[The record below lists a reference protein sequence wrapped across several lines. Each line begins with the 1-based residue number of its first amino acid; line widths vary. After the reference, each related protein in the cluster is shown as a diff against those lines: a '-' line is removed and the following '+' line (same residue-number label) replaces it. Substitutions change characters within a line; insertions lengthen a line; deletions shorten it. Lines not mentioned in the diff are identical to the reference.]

1 MDAPE
6 WGSQPASVY
15 SKRTRTK
22 TIPVENQL
30 TTMNGADALVRML
43 QLNGVKHIFGLC
55 GDTSLPFYDAMARLD
70 HGMDHVLTRD
80 ERSAAYMADGYAR
93 VTNKP
98 GVCEGPSGGGATY
111 LLPGLVEANESAIPV
126 LGITSDV
133 SVGARGKFPLTE
145 LDQQALYRPLTKWNT
160 TIDRVDQIPHA
171 VRSAFRAM
179 TTGRP
184 GATHIC
190 LPYDV
195 QKHAIDPAQVWQQ
208 PGHDIYPA
216 YRFAPDPHEVER
228 AAGQLVAA
236 RAPVLICGGGVVI
249 SGAMAELD
257 ALATLLNAPVCT
269 SVSGQGSLPGPHPL
283 HAGVVGTN
291 GGVDATREVVAQ
303 ADLVLFIGARAGST
317 TTEHWQMP
325 SRKVAILHLDV
336 DPMTIA
342 TNYRTD
348 VALVGDAKL
357 GLAALAAAVRER
369 MVHRPADAAD
379 GRAVVARARATKQAF
394 FLPLAQARTRPIKPE
409 RVVDALNQ
417 LLPPQA
423 IVVADPGTPCPYF
436 SAYFDAPQAGRHF
449 ITNRAHGALGF
460 SLSAAVGAAFG
471 RPDAMVV
478 SVMGD
483 GSFGFT
489 CGELETVVRR
499 GIPLKMVVFSNAVF
513 GWIKASQKAGYGQR
527 YFSVD
532 FNRTDHARVAEAFGV
547 KAWRV
552 EDPAEVHGALKAA
565 LMHDGPALV
574 DVVSQ
579 ELQDTAVPVSQWM
592 G

>member
-1 MDAPE
+1 MTP
-6 WGSQPASVY
+6 PF
-15 SKRTRTK
+15 
-22 TIPVENQL
+22 
-30 TTMNGADALVRML
+30 NGADAMVRML

-70 HGMDHVLTRD
+70 HGMDHILTRD
-80 ERSAAYMADGYAR
+80 ERSAGYMADAYAR
-93 VTNKP
+93 VTGKV

-111 LLPGLVEANESAIPV
+111 LLPGLVEANESSVPV

-184 GATHIC
+184 GSAHIC

-195 QKHAIDPAQVWQQ
+195 QKHTLDPADVWAQ
-208 PGHDIYPA
+208 PGHDHFPA
-216 YRFAPDPHEVER
+216 YRSAPDPAAVEE
-228 AAGQLVAA
+228 AAERLVAA
-236 RAPVLICGGGVVI
+236 RCPVLICGGGVVI
-249 SGAMAELD
+249 AGASE
-257 ALATLLNAPVCT
+257 ALAALALALNAPVCT
-269 SVSGQGSLPGPHPL
+269 TVSGQGSLADTHPL
-283 HAGVVGTN
+283 NVGVVGTN
-291 GGVDATREVVAQ
+291 GGLDSTRAVVAQ
-303 ADLVLFIGARAGST
+303 ADLVMFIGARAGST
-317 TTEHWQMP
+317 TTEHGQMP
-325 SRKVAILHLDV
+325 GRHIPILHLDV
-336 DPMTIA
+336 DAQTIG

-348 VALVGDAKL
+348 VALVGDARL
-357 GLAALAAAVRER
+357 GLEALHAAVLAR
-369 MVHRPADAAD
+369 VHQRPADAAD
-379 GRAVVARARATKQAF
+379 GAALA
-394 FLPLAQARTRPIKPE
+394 AQARAAKLAFFAPLAASLDRPIKPE
-409 RVVDALNQ
+409 RVVDLLNR
-417 LLPPQA
+417 LLPAQA

-436 SAYFDAPQAGRHF
+436 SAYFNAPQAGRHF

-460 SLSAAVGAAFG
+460 SMAAGVGASVG

-489 CGELETVVRR
+489 CGELETIVRR
-499 GIPLKMVVFSNAVF
+499 GIPLKMIVFSNAVY
-513 GWIKASQKAGYGQR
+513 GWIKASQKTGYGER

-532 FNRTDHARVAEAFGV
+532 FNRTHHARVAEAFGV
-547 KAWRV
+547 KAWQV
-552 EDPAEVHGALKAA
+552 EDPADLEGALKAA
-565 LMHDGPALV
+565 LQHDGPALV
-574 DVVSQ
+574 DVISQ

>member
-1 MDAPE
+1 M
-6 WGSQPASVY
+6 SS
-15 SKRTRTK
+15 SF
-22 TIPVENQL
+22 
-30 TTMNGADALVRML
+30 NGADGLVRML

-55 GDTSLPFYDAMARLD
+55 GDTSLPFYDAMARLGHGID
-70 HGMDHVLTRD
+70 HILTRD
-80 ERSAAYMADGYAR
+80 ERSAGYMADGYAR
-93 VTNKP
+93 VTGKV

-111 LLPGLVEANESAIPV
+111 LLPGLVEANESSVPV

-145 LDQQALYRPLTKWNT
+145 LDQQALYKPLTKWNT
-160 TIDRVDQIPHA
+160 TIDRVDQIPGA

-184 GATHIC
+184 GAAHIA

-195 QKHAIDPAQVWQQ
+195 QKHALDPSEVWAQ
-208 PGHDIYPA
+208 PGHDRVPA
-216 YRFAPDPHEVER
+216 YRSAPDPAAVEQ
-228 AAGQLVAA
+228 AAERLVAA
-236 RAPVLICGGGVVI
+236 RSPVIICGGGVVI
-249 SGAMAELD
+249 AGACEALD
-257 ALATLLNAPVCT
+257 TLATQLSAPVCT
-269 SVSGQGSLPGPHPL
+269 TVSGQGSLADTHPL
-283 HAGVVGTN
+283 NAGVVGTN
-291 GGVDATREVVAQ
+291 GGVAATRAVVAQ
-303 ADLVLFIGARAGST
+303 ADLVLFVGCRAGST

-325 SRKVAILHLDV
+325 PRNVTILHLDV

-348 VALVGDAKL
+348 VALVGDALL
-357 GLAALAAAVRER
+357 GLQALAAAVAQRLS
-369 MVHRPADAAD
+369 HRPVDAAD
-379 GRAVVARARATKQAF
+379 GRALAARARAEKQAF
-394 FLPLAQARTRPIKPE
+394 FAPLAASLDRPIKPE
-409 RVVDALNQ
+409 RVVDLLNR
-417 LLPPQA
+417 LLPARA

-436 SAYFDAPQAGRHF
+436 SAYFNAPQAGRHF

-460 SLSAAVGAAFG
+460 SMSAGVGAAFG
-471 RPDAMVV
+471 QPDSVVV

-489 CGELETVVRR
+489 CGELETIVRR
-499 GIPLKMVVFSNAVF
+499 NVPLKMVVFSNSVY
-513 GWIKASQKAGYGQR
+513 GWIKASQKTGYEQR

-532 FNRTDHARVAEAFGV
+532 FNRTQHARVAEAFGV

-552 EDPAEVHGALKAA
+552 EDPSELEAALKAA

-574 DVVSQ
+574 DVISQ

>member
-1 MDAPE
+1 M
-6 WGSQPASVY
+6 
-15 SKRTRTK
+15 
-22 TIPVENQL
+22 
-30 TTMNGADALVRML
+30 TTAFNGADAMVRML

-70 HGMDHVLTRD
+70 HGMDHILTRD
-80 ERSAAYMADGYAR
+80 ERSAGYMADAYAR
-93 VTNKP
+93 VTGKV

-111 LLPGLVEANESAIPV
+111 LLPGLAEANESSVPV

-195 QKHAIDPAQVWQQ
+195 QKHTLDPADVWAQ
-208 PGHDIYPA
+208 PGHDHYPA
-216 YRFAPDPHEVER
+216 YRSVPDP
-228 AAGQLVAA
+228 AAVAEAADRLVAA
-236 RAPVLICGGGVVI
+236 RCPVLICGGGVLI
-249 SGAMAELD
+249 AGASGALD
-257 ALATLLNAPVCT
+257 ALATLLNAPVCS
-269 SVSGQGSLPGPHPL
+269 SVSGQGSLAGSHPL
-283 HAGVVGTN
+283 NASVVGTN
-291 GGVDATREVVAQ
+291 GGVEATRAVVAQ
-303 ADLVLFIGARAGST
+303 ADLVMFIGARAGST

-325 SRKVAILHLDV
+325 SRKVTIVHLDV
-336 DPMTIA
+336 DAMTIG

-348 VALVGDAKL
+348 VALVGDALL
-357 GLAALAAAVRER
+357 GLQALHAAVQQRIAR
-369 MVHRPADAAD
+369 RPADAAD
-379 GRAVVARARATKQAF
+379 GAALAATARATKQAF
-394 FLPLAQARTRPIKPE
+394 FAPLAASLERPIKPE
-409 RVVDALNQ
+409 RVVDTLNR
-417 LLPPQA
+417 LLPPRA

-436 SAYFDAPQAGRHF
+436 TAYFDAPQAGRHF

-460 SLSAAVGAAFG
+460 AMSAGFGAAIG
-471 RPDAMVV
+471 QPDSVV
-478 SVMGD
+478 VAVMGD

-489 CGELETVVRR
+489 CGELETIVRR
-499 GIPLKMVVFSNAVF
+499 NVPLKMIVFSNSVF
-513 GWIKASQKAGYGQR
+513 GWIKASQKSGYDER

-532 FNRTDHARVAEAFGV
+532 FNRTHHARVAEAFGV
-547 KAWRV
+547 KAWQV
-552 EDPAEVHGALKAA
+552 HDPADLEAALKAA

-574 DVVSQ
+574 DVISQ

>member
-1 MDAPE
+1 M
-6 WGSQPASVY
+6 
-15 SKRTRTK
+15 
-22 TIPVENQL
+22 
-30 TTMNGADALVRML
+30 TTAFNGADAMVRML

-70 HGMDHVLTRD
+70 HGMDHILTRD
-80 ERSAAYMADGYAR
+80 ERSAGYMADAYAR
-93 VTNKP
+93 VTGKV

-111 LLPGLVEANESAIPV
+111 LLPGLAEANESSVPV

-145 LDQQALYRPLTKWNT
+145 LDQQALYKPLTKWNT

-195 QKHAIDPAQVWQQ
+195 QKHTLDPADVWAQ
-208 PGHDIYPA
+208 PGHDHYPA
-216 YRFAPDPHEVER
+216 YRSAPDP
-228 AAGQLVAA
+228 AAVAEAADRLVAA
-236 RAPVLICGGGVVI
+236 RCPVLICGGGVLI
-249 SGAMAELD
+249 AGASAALD
-257 ALATLLNAPVCT
+257 ALATVLNAPVCS
-269 SVSGQGSLPGPHPL
+269 SVSGQGSLAGSHPL
-283 HAGVVGTN
+283 NAGVVGTN
-291 GGVDATREVVAQ
+291 GGVEATRAVVAQ
-303 ADLVLFIGARAGST
+303 ADLVMFIGARAGST

-325 SRKVAILHLDV
+325 SRKVTIVHLDV
-336 DPMTIA
+336 DAMTIG

-348 VALVGDAKL
+348 VALVGDALL
-357 GLAALAAAVRER
+357 GLQALHAAVQQRIARRPVDAADGAALAAT
-369 MVHRPADAAD
+369 
-379 GRAVVARARATKQAF
+379 ARAAKQAF
-394 FLPLAQARTRPIKPE
+394 FAPLAASLERPIKPE
-409 RVVDALNQ
+409 RVVDTLNR
-417 LLPPQA
+417 LLPARA

-436 SAYFDAPQAGRHF
+436 TAYFDAPQAGRHF

-460 SLSAAVGAAFG
+460 AMSAGFGAAIG
-471 RPDAMVV
+471 QPDSVV
-478 SVMGD
+478 VAVMGD

-489 CGELETVVRR
+489 CGELETIVRR
-499 GIPLKMVVFSNAVF
+499 NVPLKMIVFSNSVF
-513 GWIKASQKAGYGQR
+513 GWIKASQKSGYDER

-532 FNRTDHARVAEAFGV
+532 FNRTHHARVAEAFGV
-547 KAWRV
+547 KAWQV
-552 EDPAEVHGALKAA
+552 HDPADLEAALKAA

-574 DVVSQ
+574 DVISQ

>member
-1 MDAPE
+1 MTAPF
-6 WGSQPASVY
+6 
-15 SKRTRTK
+15 T
-22 TIPVENQL
+22 
-30 TTMNGADALVRML
+30 GADAMVRML

-70 HGMDHVLTRD
+70 HGMDHILTRD
-80 ERSAAYMADGYAR
+80 ERSAGYMADAYAR
-93 VTNKP
+93 VTGKV

-111 LLPGLVEANESAIPV
+111 LLPGLVEANESSVPV

-145 LDQQALYRPLTKWNT
+145 LDQQALYKPLTKWNT

-184 GATHIC
+184 GAAHIC

-195 QKHAIDPAQVWQQ
+195 QKHALDPAEVWAQ
-208 PGHDIYPA
+208 PGHDRFPA
-216 YRFAPDPHEVER
+216 YRSAPDP
-228 AAGQLVAA
+228 AAVAEAAKRLVAA
-236 RAPVLICGGGVVI
+236 RSPVLICGGGVVI
-249 SGAMAELD
+249 AGASAALD

-269 SVSGQGSLPGPHPL
+269 SVSGQGSLADNHPL
-283 HAGVVGTN
+283 NVGVVGTN
-291 GGVDATREVVAQ
+291 GGVDATRAVVAQ

-325 SRKVAILHLDV
+325 SRQVTIVHLDV
-336 DPMTIA
+336 DAMTIG

-348 VALVGDAKL
+348 VALVGDALL
-357 GLAALAAAVRER
+357 GLQALHAAVQQRMAQRPADVADGAALAAT
-369 MVHRPADAAD
+369 
-379 GRAVVARARATKQAF
+379 ARAAKQAF
-394 FLPLAQARTRPIKPE
+394 FAPLAASLDRPIKPE
-409 RVVDALNQ
+409 RVVDILNR
-417 LLPPQA
+417 LLPARA

-436 SAYFDAPQAGRHF
+436 TAYFNAPQAGRHF
-449 ITNRAHGALGF
+449 ITNRAHGALGYAM
-460 SLSAAVGAAFG
+460 SAGVGAAVGQ
-471 RPDAMVV
+471 PDSVVV

-489 CGELETVVRR
+489 CGELETIVRR
-499 GIPLKMVVFSNAVF
+499 NVPLKMIVFSNAVY
-513 GWIKASQKAGYGQR
+513 GWIKASQKTGYDSR

-547 KAWRV
+547 KSWQV
-552 EDPAEVHGALKAA
+552 SDPAVLESALKAA

-574 DVVSQ
+574 DVISQ

>member
-1 MDAPE
+1 M
-6 WGSQPASVY
+6 SS
-15 SKRTRTK
+15 
-22 TIPVENQL
+22 
-30 TTMNGADALVRML
+30 MNGADAMVRML

-55 GDTSLPFYDAMARLD
+55 GDTSLPFYDALARLD

-80 ERSAAYMADGYAR
+80 ERSAAYMADAYAR
-93 VTNKP
+93 VTGKP
-98 GVCEGPSGGGATY
+98 GICEGPSGGGATY

-145 LDQQALYRPLTKWNT
+145 LDQQALYQPLTKWNT

-179 TTGRP
+179 VTGRP

-195 QKHAIDPAQVWQQ
+195 QKHEIDPADVWAQ
-208 PGHDIYPA
+208 PGHDHYPA
-216 YRFAPDPHEVER
+216 YRFAPDPAEVER
-228 AAGQLVAA
+228 AADRLVAA
-236 RAPVLICGGGVVI
+236 RCPVIVCGGGVVI
-249 SGAMAELD
+249 AGAHA
-257 ALATLLNAPVCT
+257 ALESLAVQLNAPVCLT
-269 SVSGQGSLPGPHPL
+269 ISGSGSLPGAHPL
-283 HAGVVGTN
+283 NAGVIGTN
-291 GGVDATREVVAQ
+291 GGVEATRDVIAQ
-303 ADLVLFIGARAGST
+303 ADLVLFVGARAGST
-317 TTEHWQMP
+317 TTEHWKMP
-325 SRKVAILHLDV
+325 AREVGILHLDI
-336 DPMTIA
+336 DPGTIA

-348 VALVGDAKL
+348 VALVGDARL

-369 MVHRPADAAD
+369 IAHRPADAVD
-379 GRAVVARARATKQAF
+379 GRALVARSRARKQAF
-394 FLPLAQARTRPIKPE
+394 FAKLAQSADRPIKPE
-409 RVVDALNQ
+409 RVVDALNR
-417 LLPPQA
+417 LLPA
-423 IVVADPGTPCPYF
+423 NAVVVADPGTPCPYF
-436 SAYFDAPQAGRHF
+436 AAYFDAPQAGRHF

-460 SLSAAVGAAFG
+460 SMAAGVGAAFG
-471 RPDAMVV
+471 RPDATVV

-489 CGELETVVRR
+489 CGEMETIVRR
-499 GIPLKMVVFSNAVF
+499 GVPLKMIVFSNSVF
-513 GWIKASQKAGYGQR
+513 GWIKASQKTGYDER

-532 FNRTDHARVAEAFGV
+532 FNRTNHARVAEAFGM

-552 EDPAEVHGALKAA
+552 ENPAELEGALKAA
-565 LMHDGPALV
+565 LAHDGPALV

-579 ELQDTAVPVSQWM
+579 QLQDTAVPVSQWM

>member
-1 MDAPE
+1 M
-6 WGSQPASVY
+6 
-15 SKRTRTK
+15 
-22 TIPVENQL
+22 
-30 TTMNGADALVRML
+30 TTAFNGADAMVRML

-70 HGMDHVLTRD
+70 HGMDHILTRD
-80 ERSAAYMADGYAR
+80 ERSAGYMADAYAR
-93 VTNKP
+93 VTGKV

-111 LLPGLVEANESAIPV
+111 LLPGLAEANESSVPV

-195 QKHAIDPAQVWQQ
+195 QKHTLDPADVWAQ
-208 PGHDIYPA
+208 PGHGHYPA
-216 YRFAPDPHEVER
+216 YRSAPDP
-228 AAGQLVAA
+228 AAVAEAADRLVAA
-236 RAPVLICGGGVVI
+236 RCPVLICGGGVLI
-249 SGAMAELD
+249 AGASAALD
-257 ALATLLNAPVCT
+257 ALATLLNAPVCS
-269 SVSGQGSLPGPHPL
+269 SVSGQGSLAGSHPL
-283 HAGVVGTN
+283 NAGVVGTN
-291 GGVDATREVVAQ
+291 GGVEATRAVVAQ
-303 ADLVLFIGARAGST
+303 ADLVMFIGARAGST

-325 SRKVAILHLDV
+325 SRKVTIVHLDV
-336 DPMTIA
+336 DAMTIG

-348 VALVGDAKL
+348 VALVGDALL
-357 GLAALAAAVRER
+357 GLQALHAAVQQRIAR
-369 MVHRPADAAD
+369 RPADAAD
-379 GRAVVARARATKQAF
+379 GAALAATARATKQAF
-394 FLPLAQARTRPIKPE
+394 FAPLAASLERPIKPE
-409 RVVDALNQ
+409 RVVDTLNR
-417 LLPPQA
+417 LLPARA

-436 SAYFDAPQAGRHF
+436 TAYFDAPQAGRHF

-460 SLSAAVGAAFG
+460 AMSAGFGAAIG
-471 RPDAMVV
+471 QPDSVV
-478 SVMGD
+478 VAVMGD

-489 CGELETVVRR
+489 CGELETIVRR
-499 GIPLKMVVFSNAVF
+499 NVPLKMIVFSNSVF
-513 GWIKASQKAGYGQR
+513 GWIKASQKSGYDER

-532 FNRTDHARVAEAFGV
+532 FNRTHHARVAEAFGV
-547 KAWRV
+547 KAWQV
-552 EDPAEVHGALKAA
+552 HDPADLEAALKAA

-574 DVVSQ
+574 DVISQ

>member
-1 MDAPE
+1 M
-6 WGSQPASVY
+6 
-15 SKRTRTK
+15 
-22 TIPVENQL
+22 
-30 TTMNGADALVRML
+30 TTAFNGADAMVRML

-70 HGMDHVLTRD
+70 HGMDHILTRD
-80 ERSAAYMADGYAR
+80 ERSAGYMADAYAR
-93 VTNKP
+93 VTGKV

-111 LLPGLVEANESAIPV
+111 LLPGLAEANESSVPV

-195 QKHAIDPAQVWQQ
+195 QKHTLDPADVWAQ
-208 PGHDIYPA
+208 PGHDHYPA
-216 YRFAPDPHEVER
+216 YRSAPDP
-228 AAGQLVAA
+228 AAVAEAADRLVAA
-236 RAPVLICGGGVVI
+236 RCPVLICGGGVLI
-249 SGAMAELD
+249 AGASGALD
-257 ALATLLNAPVCT
+257 ALATLLNAPVCS
-269 SVSGQGSLPGPHPL
+269 SVSGQGSLAGSHPL
-283 HAGVVGTN
+283 NAGVVGTN
-291 GGVDATREVVAQ
+291 GGVEATRAVVAQ
-303 ADLVLFIGARAGST
+303 ADLVMFIGARAGST

-325 SRKVAILHLDV
+325 SRKVTIVHLDV
-336 DPMTIA
+336 DAMTIG

-348 VALVGDAKL
+348 VALVGDALL
-357 GLAALAAAVRER
+357 GLQALHAAVQQRIAR
-369 MVHRPADAAD
+369 RPADAAD
-379 GRAVVARARATKQAF
+379 GAALAATARTAKQAF
-394 FLPLAQARTRPIKPE
+394 FAPLAASLERPIKPE
-409 RVVDALNQ
+409 RVVDTLNR
-417 LLPPQA
+417 LLPARA

-436 SAYFDAPQAGRHF
+436 TAYFDAPQAGRHF

-460 SLSAAVGAAFG
+460 AMSAGFGAAIG
-471 RPDAMVV
+471 QPDSVV
-478 SVMGD
+478 VAVMGD

-489 CGELETVVRR
+489 CGELETIVRR
-499 GIPLKMVVFSNAVF
+499 NVPLKMIVFSNSVF
-513 GWIKASQKAGYGQR
+513 GWIKASQKSGYDER

-532 FNRTDHARVAEAFGV
+532 FNRTHHARVAEAFGV

-552 EDPAEVHGALKAA
+552 EDPADLEAALKAA

-574 DVVSQ
+574 DVISQ

>member
-1 MDAPE
+1 MTAPF
-6 WGSQPASVY
+6 
-15 SKRTRTK
+15 T
-22 TIPVENQL
+22 
-30 TTMNGADALVRML
+30 GADAMVRML

-70 HGMDHVLTRD
+70 HGMDHILTRD
-80 ERSAAYMADGYAR
+80 ERSAGYMADAYAR
-93 VTNKP
+93 VTGKV

-111 LLPGLVEANESAIPV
+111 LLPGLVEANESSVAV

-145 LDQQALYRPLTKWNT
+145 LDQQALYKPLTKWNT

-184 GATHIC
+184 GAAHIC

-195 QKHAIDPAQVWQQ
+195 QKHTLDPAEAWAQ
-208 PGHDIYPA
+208 PGHDRFPA
-216 YRFAPDPHEVER
+216 YRSAPDP
-228 AAGQLVAA
+228 AAVAEAADLLVAA
-236 RAPVLICGGGVVI
+236 RSPVLICGGGVVI
-249 SGAMAELD
+249 AGASTALD
-257 ALATLLNAPVCT
+257 ALASLLNAPVCT
-269 SVSGQGSLPGPHPL
+269 SVSGQGSLADNHPL
-283 HAGVVGTN
+283 NVGVVGTN
-291 GGVDATREVVAQ
+291 GGVDATRAVVAQ

-325 SRKVAILHLDV
+325 SRQVTIVHLDV
-336 DPMTIA
+336 DAMTIG

-348 VALVGDAKL
+348 VALVGDALL
-357 GLAALAAAVRER
+357 GLQALHTAVQARIAR
-369 MVHRPADAAD
+369 RPADAAD
-379 GRAVVARARATKQAF
+379 GAALAATARAAKQAF
-394 FLPLAQARTRPIKPE
+394 FAPLAASLDRPIKPE
-409 RVVDALNQ
+409 RVVDILNR
-417 LLPPQA
+417 LLPPRA

-436 SAYFDAPQAGRHF
+436 TAYFNAPQSGRHF

-460 SLSAAVGAAFG
+460 AMSAGVGAAIG
-471 RPDAMVV
+471 QPDSVV
-478 SVMGD
+478 VAVMGD

-489 CGELETVVRR
+489 CGELETIVRR
-499 GIPLKMVVFSNAVF
+499 NVPLKMIVFSNAVF
-513 GWIKASQKAGYGQR
+513 GWIKASQKSGYDAR

-532 FNRTDHARVAEAFGV
+532 FNRTHHARVAEAFGV
-547 KAWRV
+547 KAWQV
-552 EDPAEVHGALKAA
+552 DNPADLEAALKAA

-574 DVVSQ
+574 DVISQ